1 MKSAIFLTLNNTNDY
16 WSHMNANSLLYSAYL
31 PLLLFILVALIK
43 WSRLTPLIRTFMP
56 YIFFEL
62 GMQLTASTLA
72 YYNANNLFLLYYY
85 APISLALLLFFYERV
100 LSNFL
105 DKKIFRSVSIT
116 FVLFTVFDALFIE
129 ETSAFG
135 SYLLTVRSI
144 LLLITAL
151 STLSLTLN
159 KEFTRTESQ
168 KGEGLNWINYG
179 VLIYHSSCLLLF
191 YFGKKIMELFS
202 IEANQYTW
210 LIHSFFAFVMYVCF
224 LVGLWKSPK
233 R

>member
-1 MKSAIFLTLNNTNDY
+1 MSYA
-16 WSHMNANSLLYSAYL
+16 
-31 PLLLFILVALIK
+31 LLFPYI
-43 WSRLTPLIRTFMP
+43 PLIACTILSIGNWKYSSSTMRRFH
-56 YIFFEL
+56 YFILFEL
-62 GMQLTASTLA
+62 LVQSITSIMAFAGV
-72 YYNANNLFLLYYY
+72 NNLFLIYFY
-85 APISLALLLFFYERV
+85 APISLIILLLFYEGA

-105 DKKIFRSVSIT
+105 DWRVLRAVSMV

-168 KGEGLNWINYG
+168 TGEGLNWINYG